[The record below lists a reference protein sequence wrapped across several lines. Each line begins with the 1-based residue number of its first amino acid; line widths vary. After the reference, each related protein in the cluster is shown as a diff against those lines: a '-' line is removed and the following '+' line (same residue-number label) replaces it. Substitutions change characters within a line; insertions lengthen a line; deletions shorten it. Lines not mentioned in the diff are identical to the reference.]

1 MHRIHVFSSTKAQ
14 YIKTAPL
21 LRLLAARGVE
31 HRLIDS
37 GQHGSL
43 GPRFRDELG
52 IREPDVT
59 FGTGQDVDSLTDAVR
74 WAATTGL
81 RLRSVDRLRDEVFGG
96 SGGICVVHGDT
107 ASTWLATT
115 MARRAGLR
123 VAHVEAG
130 LRSFNPLH
138 PFPEEL
144 IRTSVMR
151 RADLLFAPD
160 AAATANLRRM
170 RRVRGRIVT
179 TSGNTIID
187 ALRHSLGDSRPTPS
201 SGPVVLTTHRFENIR
216 SARRLRAFVAL
227 ARHIATSNR
236 TLFVIHGATRVAL
249 ERLGLEDEL
258 AGSGVQTRDLMDHR
272 AFTAA
277 LCAAPFVV
285 TDGGSV
291 QEETAAMGIPC
302 LLWRRRT
309 ERPDGVGSN
318 VVVSNHDPAIV
329 RDFLADPQ
337 VHRGPGTPLDAEPS
351 REILDVLLE
360 ELAAERT

>member
-1 MHRIHVFSSTKAQ
+1 MQRIHVFSSTKAQ

-21 LRLLAARGVE
+21 LRLLAEQRIE

-43 GPRFRDELG
+43 GPRFRRELG
-52 IREPDVT
+52 IRDPDVT
-59 FGTGQDVDSLTDAVR
+59 LGFARDVDSLPGAAR
-74 WAATTGL
+74 WATITSRRLWSPA
-81 RLRSVDRLRDEVFGG
+81 RLRAEVFGG
-96 SGGICVVHGDT
+96 HGGVCVVHGDT

-130 LRSFNPLH
+130 LRSFSPLH

-151 RADLLFAPD
+151 RSDLLFAPD
-160 AAATANLRRM
+160 EAAATNLRRM

-179 TSGNTIID
+179 TSGNTIVD
-187 ALRHSLGDSRPTPS
+187 SLRHSLGEARPRPS

-227 ARHIATSNR
+227 ARHVASSHP
-236 TLFVIHGATRVAL
+236 TLFVVHGATRVAL
-249 ERLGLEDEL
+249 ERLGLMKRLD
-258 AGSGVQTRDLMDHR
+258 ASGVTTRDLMEHR
-272 AFTAA
+272 EFTAA

-291 QEETAAMGIPC
+291 QEETAAMGVPC

-309 ERPDGVGSN
+309 ERPDGVGAS
-318 VVVSNHDPAIV
+318 VVVSGHDPTVIQ
-329 RDFLADPQ
+329 RFLADPEA
-337 VHRGPGTPLDAEPS
+337 HRRPGTPLDAEPS
-351 REILDVLLE
+351 REILEVLLE
-360 ELAAERT
+360 DLRGSPS